1 MIAWRQSQLQSV
13 NQITESSKN
22 VGDLLNAK
30 GITWGWF
37 QGGFVP
43 TGVDIQ
49 GRAVCGQHHASL
61 AGDDAIVN
69 AGDYI
74 PHHEPFMYY
83 SQTTN
88 MHHTRPSDPMLI
100 GTSNDGANH
109 QYDLTGF
116 FTALNEGRLPAVSYV
131 KAGA

>member
-13 NQITESSKN
+13 NQITESGKN

-49 GRAVCGQHHASL
+49 DRAVCGQHHAGL

-100 GTSNDGANH
+100 
-109 QYDLTGF
+109 
-116 FTALNEGRLPAVSYV
+116 
-131 KAGA
+131 

>member
-49 GRAVCGQHHASL
+49 GRAVCGQHHAGL

-74 PHHEPFMYY
+74 APRTVHV
-83 SQTTN
+83 
-88 MHHTRPSDPMLI
+88 LL
-100 GTSNDGANH
+100 ANH
-109 QYDLTGF
+109 KHAPH
-116 FTALNEGRLPAVSYV
+116 TA
-131 KAGA
+131 K

>member
-49 GRAVCGQHHASL
+49 GRAVCGQHHAGL

-74 PHHEPFMYY
+74 R
-83 SQTTN
+83 TTN
-88 MHHTRPSDPMLI
+88 RSCITRKPQTCTTRGQVI
-100 GTSNDGANH
+100 
-109 QYDLTGF
+109 QC
-116 FTALNEGRLPAVSYV
+116 
-131 KAGA
+131 